1 MITEKRSI
9 CKAMTGFSLTKSF
22 RTERLFTKLRKGKV
36 KWNIIEQLEAIDC
49 MQDKLLLDLRVIL
62 ITGFPT

>member
-9 CKAMTGFSLTKSF
+9 CKAMTGFSLSKSF

-36 KWNIIEQLEAIDC
+36 KWNIIE
-49 MQDKLLLDLRVIL
+49 
-62 ITGFPT
+62 